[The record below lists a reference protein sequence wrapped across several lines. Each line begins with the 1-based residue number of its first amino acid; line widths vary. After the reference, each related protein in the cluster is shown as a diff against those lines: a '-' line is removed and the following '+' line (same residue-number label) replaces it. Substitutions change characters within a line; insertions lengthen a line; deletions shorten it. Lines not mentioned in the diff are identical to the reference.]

1 MKYTPPSHT
10 VLGAG
15 TPFSGQVIETSF
27 DDARTVLN
35 ATIGDY
41 NGPGGQNVKND
52 RRSLSYQSFQRN
64 AATQVFTSGGAET
77 GVETFVALQKGTAT
91 VIPWGDYANEY
102 DPIGCCISFYL
113 PSAADVFVSSSV
125 SLVSSLSTHITTQSA
140 YTHHDITIAA
150 QQVIDNA
157 AYNVGRDL
165 GGGKHGW
172 QRKWREDAK
181 DGSGNN
187 TDSLQATS
195 IALNTYVSLAA
206 GYHTAHLH
214 LSFVLAENTTPSS
227 TVAFV
232 QFEGDGA
239 TTSVVA
245 VYK

>member
-1 MKYTPPSHT
+1 MKYTPPSNA
-10 VLGAG
+10 VLGIG
-15 TPFSGQVIETSF
+15 SPFSGEVIETGF
-27 DDARTVLN
+27 DDARTVLS

-52 RRSLSYQSFQRN
+52 RLSLSYESFQKN

-77 GVETFVALQKGTAT
+77 GTETFVAVQKGTAA
-91 VIPWGDYANEY
+91 VIAWGDYANEY
-102 DPIGCCISFYL
+102 DPVGCCISFYL
-113 PSAADVFVSSSV
+113 HSAADVFINSSV
-125 SLVSSLSTHITTQSA
+125 SLVSSLSTHLTVQSG

-150 QQVIDNA
+150 KQFIDGTT
-157 AYNVGRDL
+157 YLVGSSL
-165 GGGKHGW
+165 GGGEYGW
-172 QRKWREDAK
+172 QRKWREDAET
-181 DGSGNN
+181 SVPEN

-195 IALNTYVSLAA
+195 VSLNTYTSLAA

-227 TVAFV
+227 TVSFM